1 MNEEYAPKLLGEND
15 WPEGVKKEFVA
26 NLHSFMATITETSY
40 NAKGKTYLYIP
51 NEDLTDVD
59 TAIKDKDLIQRLE
72 SIVICWT
79 RQIKDLVQ
87 NQESQTSQD
96 NSSPLDE
103 IDYWK
108 KRTSNLDVLTKRLQ
122 DPKLLK
128 IIDVLKKNT
137 SSYLTQFEDLKD
149 KIQVGYDEASNTL
162 KFLQTL
168 EEPCRKIEKAQP
180 KDIPKLLPDVLYNV
194 RVIWELSKY
203 YNTKDR
209 MKGLLTRISNQ
220 INQRC
225 RQKIS
230 KDEMLGDDVEKCME
244 DLDESIQCCQ
254 QWKAICERH

>member
-1 MNEEYAPKLLGEND
+1 
-15 WPEGVKKEFVA
+15 
-26 NLHSFMATITETSY
+26 
-40 NAKGKTYLYIP
+40 
-51 NEDLTDVD
+51 
-59 TAIKDKDLIQRLE
+59 
-72 SIVICWT
+72 
-79 RQIKDLVQ
+79 
-87 NQESQTSQD
+87 
-96 NSSPLDE
+96 
-103 IDYWK
+103 
-108 KRTSNLDVLTKRLQ
+108 
-122 DPKLLK
+122 
-128 IIDVLKKNT
+128 VLKKNT

-254 QWKAICERH
+254 QWKEICTRHQYMIKTYSSTREKNPWELDKDDTIFAENEAFIQRCRDLKEICEGQL